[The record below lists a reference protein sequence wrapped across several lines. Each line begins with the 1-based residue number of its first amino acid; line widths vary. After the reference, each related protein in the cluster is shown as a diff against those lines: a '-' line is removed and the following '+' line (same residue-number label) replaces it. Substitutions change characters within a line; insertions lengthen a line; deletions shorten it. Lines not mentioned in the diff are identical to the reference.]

1 MSRWDL
7 PFDDERF
14 HAKLF
19 RARAAALAQEQYRT
33 SDPNDPAGGGEAF
46 RAGPFA
52 LRPNHGAELNMR
64 ALVLH
69 EHGDNDKLKYVTDYP
84 TPTAGEG
91 DVVVRVKAS
100 SINYHDV
107 FTRRGMPGIKV
118 PLPVII
124 GLDVV
129 GEIAEIGAGVTGWKI
144 GDRVLIDPV
153 NRVEGG
159 LMGETQDGGLAE
171 FCRAKAHQLVRIPD
185 KVSFEQAAAL
195 PVAYGTAIRMMNTI
209 GKVKAGEKVLI
220 LGASGGVGVCCVQ
233 LAKLTGAYVIA
244 CAGSEEKGKRLTELG
259 ADEIILYTQNDFM
272 KAVYERHGK
281 PHRRRFVEGGVDV
294 VVNFTGGETW
304 VKSLRVLKL
313 GGRLLTCGATAGFAP
328 TEDLRFIWT
337 FELQIL
343 GSNGWERGDIVKL
356 FDLVEAGKLKVLI
369 DKTYPLEQA
378 SEAVRVIEDR
388 AVFGKVVVA
397 P

>member
-1 MSRWDL
+1 
-7 PFDDERF
+7 
-14 HAKLF
+14 
-19 RARAAALAQEQYRT
+19 
-33 SDPNDPAGGGEAF
+33 
-46 RAGPFA
+46 
-52 LRPNHGAELNMR
+52 MR
-64 ALVLH
+64 AMVLY
-69 EHGDNDKLKYVTDYP
+69 EHGDNDQLKFVADYP
-84 TPTAGEG
+84 TPKAGEG

-129 GEIAEIGAGVTGWKI
+129 GEITELGAGVTDWKI

-171 FCRAKAHQLVRIPD
+171 YCRAKAHQLVKIPD
-185 KVSFEQAAAL
+185 GVSFEQAAAL

-209 GKVKAGEKVLI
+209 GQIKAGEKVLI

-233 LAKLTGAYVIA
+233 LAKLAGAYVIA

-259 ADEIILYTQNDFM
+259 ADEIILYTQSDFM
-272 KAVYERHGK
+272 KTIYERHGK
-281 PHRRRFVEGGVDV
+281 PHRRRFVEGGGVDV
-294 VVNFTGGETW
+294 VVNFTGGDTW
-304 VKSLRVLKL
+304 VKSLRCLKL
-313 GGRLLTCGATAGFAP
+313 GGRILTCGATAGYSPA
-328 TEDLRFIWT
+328 EDLRFIWT
-337 FELQIL
+337 FELKIL
-343 GSNGWERGDIVKL
+343 GSNGWEREDITKL
-356 FDLVEAGKLKVLI
+356 FDLVAAKKLQVLI
-369 DKTYPLEQA
+369 DKTYSLEQA
-378 SEAVRVIEDR
+378 DQAVKIIEDR
-388 AVFGKVVVA
+388 AVFGKVVVT